1 MSVLPPEAFPALL
14 DHCGQALLAIDP
26 ETQKIVHAN
35 AEAGLLL
42 ECEPD
47 QLIGI
52 PITQIETG
60 LGDHFFW
67 NGAQANAASG
77 CPLTESTYRSALGYD
92 RTVEKSICRQEIAG
106 RTLLL
111 IRAREITGSRIVEE
125 LSAHTA
131 SLLAATFEATAD
143 GLLVTNK
150 QGCIQNFNHRFA
162 TLFDLSPEI
171 GLNGNDAAV
180 IEQLLSRLQEPDD
193 WTHLASR
200 VEQTPDRE
208 IHTVLTLR
216 SERHIECIVRPQH
229 LHAKI
234 VGHVWCFSN
243 ITDRIRYEDALLSA
257 RNAATSANRAKSQ
270 FLAAMSHELKTPLNA
285 ILGFSDLIALDNY
298 PDQADSVRLI
308 RQAGSHLLELINQ
321 VLELARAEAGRIE
334 LNPMLQG
341 VDEIIAEVIE
351 IITPLANQQRIRI
364 DYTHDSSPQVI
375 ADALRIRQVLLNLL
389 SNAIKYNRPNGWV
402 RIRHEETS
410 EGRVKYLRI
419 TIEDGGIGISEA
431 NQLRIFEP
439 FVRAASNS
447 EEVEGTGL
455 GLALTHRLVTLM
467 EGRMGFSSTLGSGSQ
482 FWVELPAT

>member
-1 MSVLPPEAFPALL
+1 MSALPPEAFPVLL
-14 DHCGQALLAIDP
+14 DHCGQALLAVDP
-26 ETQKIVHAN
+26 ETQKIVYAN

-42 ECEPD
+42 ECEPG
-47 QLIGI
+47 QLIGT

-60 LGDHFFW
+60 LSDHFFW
-67 NGAQANAASG
+67 NGAHTDAVST
-77 CPLTESTYRSALGYD
+77 CPLTESTYRSARGYQ
-92 RTVEKSICRQEIAG
+92 RTVEKSICQQRIAG
-106 RTLLL
+106 RMLFL
-111 IRAREITGSRIVEE
+111 IRARAITGSRIVEE

-143 GLLVTNK
+143 GLLVTDE
-150 QGCIQNFNHRFA
+150 QGRIQNFNHRFA
-162 TLFDLSPEI
+162 ALFDLPPEI
-171 GLNGNDAAV
+171 GLSGNDER
-180 IEQLLSRLQEPDD
+180 ITEQLLSRLQKPDD
-193 WTHLASR
+193 WTHLATQ

-208 IHTVLTLR
+208 IHTVLALR
-216 SERHIECIVRPQH
+216 NERHIECGVRPQR

-334 LNPMLQG
+334 LNLVPQG
-341 VDEIIAEVIE
+341 VDEVIAEVIE
-351 IITPLANQQRIRI
+351 IITPLASQQGIRI
-364 DYTHDSSPQVI
+364 DYAHGSSPQVI

-389 SNAIKYNRPNGWV
+389 SNAIKYNRPDGWG
-402 RIRHEETS
+402 RIRHEETN

-431 NQLRIFEP
+431 NQARIFEP
-439 FVRAASNS
+439 FVRAASHS

-455 GLALTHRLVTLM
+455 GLALTHRLVSLM
-467 EGRMGFSSTLGSGSQ
+467 EGRIGFSSTRGSGSQ